1 MTIKNLTKIALTL
14 VALTFIATPAFAQD
28 AMSCSEIVDMGGM
41 KSKTHRT
48 KAEVFG
54 ADDYFGENRR
64 FVWGLLSHSA
74 YVSDDV
80 YVEISCDLDSNC
92 IIEEDGEVKPEGRIS
107 AEAAEL
113 IVRLNHQM
121 RRSSARIPE
130 SVVNTSVNCG
140 ILWSGSAPVL
150 DGCIVEAWNTPYF
163 D

>member
-1 MTIKNLTKIALTL
+1 MFGSTLTKIALTL
-14 VALTFIATPAFAQD
+14 VALSFIATPALAQD
-28 AMSCSEIVDMGGM
+28 AVSCNAIVDEGGM

-54 ADDYFGENRR
+54 DDGYFGENRR

-80 YVEISCDLDSNC
+80 YVEISCDLQSNC
-92 IIEEDGEVKPEGRIS
+92 IIEEDGEVQADGSIS

-113 IVRLNHQM
+113 IIRLNHQM

-130 SVVNTSVNCG
+130 SVVNTSVTCG
-140 ILWSGSAPVL
+140 MLWSGAAPVL
-150 DGCIVEAWNTPYF
+150 DGCTLEAWNTPYF
-163 D
+163 N